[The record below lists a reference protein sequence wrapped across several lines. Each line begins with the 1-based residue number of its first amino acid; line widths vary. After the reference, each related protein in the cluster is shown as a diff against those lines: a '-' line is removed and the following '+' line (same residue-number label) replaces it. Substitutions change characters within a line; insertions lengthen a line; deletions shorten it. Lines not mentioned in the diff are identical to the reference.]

1 MGILQP
7 PRRCEKILRNFDL
20 LLPKFHF
27 PVPWGIF
34 VCSLEIPDFL
44 GRHVTVV
51 GTNGSCLAGWRPLCQ
66 IGTCNGCR
74 DARSCVRCIKGYSV
88 RCVKCYSVVVL
99 TGTDAQIVRP
109 YSRYTS
115 LRSGTDALPLDTPVR
130 PYISLP
136 VRLAEPTQAHLAR
149 LLYF

>member
-1 MGILQP
+1 MGILKP

-27 PVPWGIF
+27 ILPKFHSPVPWGIF
-34 VCSLEIPDFL
+34 VCSLDIPDFL
-44 GRHVTVV
+44 GRRVTVV

-74 DARSCVRCIKGYSV
+74 DARSCVRCIKGYSI

-99 TGTDAQIVRP
+99 TGTDARP
-109 YSRYTS
+109 CVPTAVIRWCVPTAGSSYRASRDS
-115 LRSGTDALPLDTPVR
+115 LLHAETVAKVN
-130 PYISLP
+130 SLT
-136 VRLAEPTQAHLAR
+136 L
-149 LLYF
+149 